1 MKDLWPVLG
10 YASNGYR
17 WTIFMFMNAI
27 PSQIFLVLRWVLLRS
42 CPTKRKVRPP
52 NQNSLFDGKRSL
64 MRFIKDVDQVPHDF
78 RS

>member
-1 MKDLWPVLG
+1 
-10 YASNGYR
+10 
-17 WTIFMFMNAI
+17 
-27 PSQIFLVLRWVLLRS
+27 VLRWVLLRS